1 MGAALALALL
11 ATLASAAPAAGVTS
25 TNACRGCHS
34 NTYSLS
40 VSIDTYDAPTA
51 VGIDPSTVRVVVSI
65 TGNELNKPA
74 RDQPYFACDLTVTA
88 SSQAGLLTFTGSPT
102 TLPAVRPELTRTL
115 DLSVS
120 GTATGQDTLVLTVRM
135 RPGHYPGYTTRTISV
150 RVPVDVTVN
159 SAPRLKNGQVD
170 PTSGG
175 LDAQFNFTVRY
186 MDAEGDLPQAVNL
199 LLDGSTFPMAPA
211 DGKVDTPETGELF
224 RLALPGT
231 TIGKGT
237 DHVFAFS
244 ASDGKVAAVG
254 DVGSHSGPDVGIDHP
269 PLCAID
275 YPTGG
280 RFGVE
285 VKVSGSSSDPDEGDF
300 VDRVEVQ
307 VGGSAWRPANGTQPW
322 SLTVDLSTLPDGSL
336 HIAARA
342 VSGTIPSEESTVDI
356 TVQGGLVNEPP
367 MLFFS
372 LADGVRVGA
381 SARIYGTVLDPDSG
395 GQAPAVLVG
404 VDGPPVTPAGVSVD
418 AGGWAWSI
426 LLDLS
431 GRADGPFAVRAVAWD
446 AYSASRTALHTFVL
460 YNPDN
465 PPAVSLDA
473 LPEELWGTV
482 DVSGSAT
489 DPDGDRLTVLV
500 SVDGGD
506 AMPAQVSG
514 ARWEALLDVT
524 DLTEGRHLLRVV
536 AGDGALDASV
546 EANITVRVPLLSPA
560 IRQVDPPHDVEVAL
574 GETRTFRVWYIDR
587 DQKGSTVWWRQDGA
601 TVGGTQ
607 QQGAS
612 EVSLSFDTPGVRHL
626 SVRFSNVAAEWLYV
640 DYGWNV
646 TAVAVLAV
654 RPVGGTDVA
663 VQVGEVAILAFEAT
677 HGVPTRVLW
686 TADGAP
692 AGTGPYLAYM
702 PASPG
707 QHQLGVVVEDG
718 FGNVAGLDFLVRA
731 SMPPGTTGG
740 GGGGGGARQGPGAV
754 GLAVMAS
761 MALLAIALTAR
772 AAVRYRRARRE
783 AAARPGRAV
792 EAAPPPPAVTPGL
805 PGCPTCGGELAPA
818 GAEGVL
824 WCGTCLL
831 YVPIQVG
838 TGPGGGQE
846 GGGPA

>member
-1 MGAALALALL
+1 VGAALLLALL
-11 ATLASAAPAAGVTS
+11 AAAASAAPAAGVTS

-34 NTYSLS
+34 NTYSLT
-40 VSIDTYDAPTA
+40 VSIDTYDAPTT
-51 VGIDPSTVRVVVSI
+51 VGIDPSTVRVVASI
-65 TGNELNKPA
+65 TGNEQDKPA

-88 SSQAGLLTFTGSPT
+88 SSQAGLLAFTGSPT
-102 TLPAVRPELTRTL
+102 TIYTVRPELTRTF
-115 DLSVS
+115 DLSVA

-170 PTSGG
+170 PTAGG

-186 MDAEGDLPQAVNL
+186 VDAEGDPPTEVLL
-199 LLDGSTFPMAPA
+199 LLDGRSHPMSPA
-211 DGKVDTPETGELF
+211 DGRVDTPATGELF
-224 RLALPGT
+224 AVSLPGT

-237 DHVFAFS
+237 DHMFAFS
-244 ASDGKVAAVG
+244 SSDGKAAAVG

-285 VKVSGSSSDPDEGDF
+285 VRVSGSSSDPDEGDF
-300 VDRVEVQ
+300 VDRVEVS

-322 SLTVDLSTLPDGSL
+322 SLVVDLSALADGPL

-342 VSGTIPSEESTVDI
+342 VCGALTSNEAAVDI
-356 TVQGGLVNEPP
+356 IVKSGLVNEPP

-372 LADGVRVGA
+372 LADGVRVDA
-381 SARIYGTVLDPDSG
+381 RARIYGTVMDPDSG
-395 GQAPAVLVG
+395 GQAPTVLVG
-404 VDGPPVTPAGVSVD
+404 VDGPPVTPADVSVD
-418 AGGWAWSI
+418 AGGWAWSV

-431 GRADGPFAVRAVAWD
+431 IQADGPFVVRAVAWD
-446 AYSASRTALHTFVL
+446 AYAASRIGLHTFVL

-465 PPAVSLDA
+465 PPAVSMDP

-489 DPDGDRLTVLV
+489 DPDGDRLTILV

-506 AMPAQVSG
+506 AMPAQVTG
-514 ARWEALLDVT
+514 ARWEALFDVT
-524 DLTEGRHLLRVV
+524 DLAEGRHLLRVL
-536 AGDGALDASV
+536 AGDGSLNASA
-546 EANITVRVPLLSPA
+546 EANFTVKVPLLPPA
-560 IRQVDPPHDVEVAL
+560 IRQVDPPHDIGAFV
-574 GETRTFRVWYIDR
+574 GEAQTFRVWYIDQ
-587 DQKGSTVWWRQDGA
+587 DQKGSTVWWRLDGA
-601 TVGGTQ
+601 TIAGAQ

-612 EVSLSFDTPGVRHL
+612 EVSLAFDSPAAHHL
-626 SVRFSNVAAEWLYV
+626 TVRFSNVAADWLYV
-640 DYGWNV
+640 EYGWNI
-646 TAVAVLAV
+646 TAAAVLVV
-654 RPVGGTDVA
+654 RPVGGTDVG
-663 VQVGEVAILAFEAT
+663 VRVGEVAILALEVSRGA
-677 HGVPTRVLW
+677 PTRVTW

-707 QHQLGVVVEDG
+707 QHQLGVVVEDA
-718 FGNVAGLDFLVRA
+718 FGNLASLDFLVTA
-731 SMPPGTTGG
+731 SMPPGTGG
-740 GGGGGGARQGPGAV
+740 GGGGGGAGQGPGAV

-761 MALLAIALTAR
+761 MALLAAALTVR

-783 AAARPGRAV
+783 ADARRGDV
-792 EAAPPPPAVTPGL
+792 VDAPPQQPAVA
-805 PGCPTCGGELAPA
+805 PGCPTCGSALVPA
-818 GAEGVL
+818 GAEGVR
-824 WCGTCLL
+824 WCGTCQL
-831 YVPIQVG
+831 YVPVQVG
-838 TGPGGGQE
+838 TGPGEGLE